1 MTTTRSTVGT
11 SARNSTSAR
20 VAPARTVLLA
30 ALAGSVFSA
39 MTAGTALGQ
48 NTLIT
53 GPVDPR
59 VVSGQAA
66 FSRQGNNFTITTSR
80 LAIINYTSF
89 NVGSQDTV
97 RFVQP
102 DAQSRVLNRITG
114 MMPTTIEGRIDANG
128 RVYWINPAG
137 VTFGQGAVVN
147 VGQFFA
153 AAGQMADRDFITGL
167 DRVTNMNGV
176 VNNKGTINAGS
187 VTLAGGVVSNSGTV
201 RGLEGSVVFA
211 SGDEVVVQQRGTDS
225 SSGLT
230 VRVAGDANRSAAA
243 GVTNTG
249 TVTATRR
256 VAFASGD
263 VASLAI
269 NNAGTVRSQS
279 ISMSAP
285 QGNVLVGGNVD
296 ASSSTARGG
305 NISISGDRVALVN
318 ANVDASGAT
327 GGGQINIG
335 GNLRG
340 SAGPVQNA
348 QTVYVNPTSNISA
361 SATQNGS
368 GGQVVIWSEQA
379 TNFQGSAQASGAGA
393 NGSGGLIETSSRGQL
408 NVSNVLVSTAASGTG
423 QAGLWLLDPS
433 DITIVNNAG
442 DPAIPGNVFD
452 PAGASGSVSDS
463 AILASLATGNVTIST
478 AGGTGGSGN
487 ITVDGAANIAY
498 TGVADRTLTLDADG
512 AIDIQVGAVIS
523 SSNGR
528 LGLTLDAGGA
538 ITVSGSISTNGGQ
551 FAAFGPGTTFT
562 LSNVGSV
569 STARTGAEEGGLI
582 SIRPTGAVTING
594 ALATNGDIDAG
605 ERGSAASNN
614 IAAIIELSG
623 STLTIGNTGSII
635 ASSVDFGGNV
645 VADFS
650 GNIALN
656 GPLTTATIGTV
667 GSAVHLRSG
676 GTISQSGT
684 GIITAGSLSASGS
697 TGISLGLG
705 NDLVANTD
713 AVSSPGVIALSSS
726 AGNVLIRNSGA
737 LRVSTGAA
745 RSFTLG
751 AATTLPA
758 QSGIA
763 MPGSVELF
771 SGGSID
777 IREQISATALRMTS
791 TGGVT
796 QSGSGT
802 ISALSMA
809 IINSDDANATTGDVT
824 LSLAGNNFGTV
835 AIDQRDAAS
844 TARRV
849 TVTDSNTLTIG
860 SVAGTATFN
869 GNTAVEGISN
879 NNTDIAGAGDNV
891 RVNTTGLLTIDR
903 FIRNEGATTLNSAAG
918 VTVTSNGRIEGAA
931 GNSLLLLGTGVFNLG
946 EPSASGQDVDFLA
959 ANINGNLIYRN
970 DATAS
975 IGTVLGTSGVNVG
988 ANTFTLLNASG
999 AAMTQTQAITATS
1012 LLLLGAE
1019 SVDLTGASNSVGTLA
1034 ANLTG
1039 ATNSLQF
1046 RNASALLI
1054 GTVNDGVNAA
1064 TSGLVVGATPDGTV
1078 ANGGSI
1084 DLTIDA
1090 GNLTQSAAGNIITD
1104 TLRITSQ
1111 NQVALLTSTTND
1123 VDGVEGL
1130 VTGANS
1136 RFRWRDANTVQVG
1149 AAGGLDGIQ
1158 TNDSDIDIIAISN
1171 NGGTPAISITE
1182 AINTDGT
1189 PGGTRG
1195 SVSLTTNGTSGG
1207 VAQSATG
1214 VITANR
1220 LLLTGTGTFT
1230 LDTLNNGVIILNAA
1244 ALSGG
1249 SATSV
1254 RLRSDTDLTTVEAIG
1269 NLVGQDRVG
1278 LLALQSDSIVSQA
1291 VGTTTD
1297 VQNLALR
1304 GAGGFTLRAGPVF
1317 NTNPNANTNL
1327 AVALNGATSYV
1338 DITNVGNLVVGTA
1351 DGLNGINVGALA
1363 TNIVRLNNVTG
1374 AQVATPTITQGGA
1387 ANQAIAAG
1395 GLIIAGNGTINLNN
1409 TQNSFGVLAGSM
1421 TQTAGVSTFIAH
1433 NGALT
1438 IGTVANDAT
1447 LPVGKQVT
1455 ATGFTG
1461 NDLTIINTGAIS
1473 ITEAIDLGATGG
1485 TLRLQSTAG
1494 VAQSANGTITANG
1507 LGVVADGVID
1517 LALANDVNTVALT
1530 NIAGNNAV
1538 TFNGDSGYTVG
1549 TIALQTGWNSGN
1561 ALVGVTAARGSGAVG
1576 NGATVTLS
1584 GNGSIT
1590 QSADAAGVAT
1600 GNIDADSLVV
1610 TGAGPV
1616 TLNVSAFNDVDAIE
1630 GALTGAGNAFAY
1642 SDRNNLQVGGIG
1654 ATTGLS
1660 TNDGNISLTTGVFD
1674 TPRTNAPLVNGALTL
1689 TEVVNAGTGTV
1700 AIDSTNGVTQSGTGT
1715 ITADALVLTGQ
1726 GAFDLD
1732 DLNSDVNSLA
1742 MLATGAAAGLTF
1754 QDTDGFAVTTV
1765 AGTTGINVGTA
1776 AANTVSLNTGG
1787 GSLTQDQPIVANGLA
1802 LRGTTPSIVLTNTA
1816 NSFTN
1821 LAVATSGGATTVRNS
1836 NATTVIGRVTAIDTT
1851 NTDGIDTTANTGSVT
1866 LMTGGA
1872 VTQSATAAQSRI
1884 RTNEL
1889 ALIGNGTFTLTNNTN
1904 DVNRLAAGASNA
1916 ADLPAPDRFTSGP
1929 AGLTFVNADAFAV
1942 DAIDP
1947 AGANVGLVSGITA
1960 TGPVTLSTNNTDA
1973 ITLRQSVVTTAGG
1986 TIIRDNVLLDAPGPA
2001 RSVTVDGGSGIVRV
2015 YGTINGAAGQANLQ
2029 SLVVRSAATP
2039 SVDLPPIGFGGS
2051 IGGNTALRTL
2061 DVGAN
2066 LANTPASSTVVFA
2079 SNWNQTAGNPNENRL
2094 AQNPGT
2100 GPFVVNAQDSIR
2112 LGDRH
2117 KLLSFGNLTLNSRGA
2132 NNTVN
2137 TADAGINRGVARF
2150 GDVSVVGNFTVNAD
2164 DIQIGLRPI
2173 EGAASPRRPFG
2184 RNFTD
2189 APVNNPANRQQLAEN
2204 GTGED
2209 GIFHPASDTNGAD
2222 IVANAIVLGVEPTF
2236 IVGGNQV
2243 TRAGARAT
2251 GVQTN
2256 SIFSV
2261 SDPANTGIPGFN
2273 GGFDVRRRSGPR
2285 ATLTVAD
2292 HFFPSTGATPT
2303 STPALDL
2310 IATGDLGAL
2319 ESRSPVLPPNL
2330 PEVDSTFRLTR
2341 VNRDFLTRL
2350 QVPFNGET
2358 DPSAAIDRLVGR
2370 SLFNDATGASLV
2382 PAADEPSFMS
2392 TLRER
2397 HNVSIGRLNN
2407 DATDRAR
2414 AAGTRLFGESGDINA
2429 GLAQARNV
2437 LAEAH
2442 GRFLSSTPGGSVAQ
2456 FNDFLAAG
2464 EPAAM
2469 DVLSDLRTFFGDLGL
2484 LGMTAS
2490 ESAAPAASLIDKVRP
2505 ESMSPAAF
2513 RELLGGPKADA
2524 PARMT
2529 PVQTKKAVVAI
2540 EQRFNELFLVQVPML
2555 DENAKPLDGA
2565 GTYARFNAIKA
2576 TFGQALKG
2584 FAEASGGK
2592 GDSAAFSAYCTASQ
2606 PQAAQH
2612 LSEVRSFFSE
2622 LDSLGM
2628 SPSAREDSRNK
2639 TLEMLRPSNIAP
2651 DLFRQLV
2658 TGSSM

>member
-1 MTTTRSTVGT
+1 MTTTRSTAGT

-97 RFVQP
+97 RFIQP

-211 SGDEVVVQQRGTDS
+211 SGNEVIVQQRGTDS
-225 SSGLT
+225 SNGLT
-230 VRVAGDANRSAAA
+230 VRVAGDGNRTSTA

-249 TVTATRR
+249 TVTAARR

-269 NNAGTVRSQS
+269 SNAGTVRSQS

-285 QGNVLVGGNVD
+285 QGNVLVGGSVD
-296 ASSSTARGG
+296 ASSTTARGG
-305 NISISGDRVALVN
+305 NVSISGDRVALVN
-318 ANVDASGAT
+318 ASVDASGAT
-327 GGGQINIG
+327 GGGQVNIG

-348 QTVYVNPTSNISA
+348 QSVYVSPGSSINA
-361 SATQNGS
+361 SATQNGN
-368 GGQVVIWSEQA
+368 GGQVVVWSEQA
-379 TNFQGSAQASGAGA
+379 TNFQGSAQASGSGTS
-393 NGSGGLIETSSRGQL
+393 GSGGLIETSSRGQL
-408 NVSNVLVSTAASGTG
+408 TVGNVLVSTAASGSG

-433 DITIVNNAG
+433 DINIVNNAG

-452 PAGASGSVSDS
+452 PVGASGSVSDS

-478 AGGTGGSGN
+478 AGGTGGTGN
-487 ITVDGAANIAY
+487 ITVDGAVNIAY

-512 AIDIQVGAVIS
+512 AIDIQAGAVIS
-523 SSNGR
+523 SNNGR

-538 ITVSGSISTNGGQ
+538 ITVAGNISTNGGQ
-551 FAAFGPGTTFT
+551 FAAFGPGTSFT
-562 LSNVGSV
+562 LTNAGSI
-569 STARTGAEEGGLI
+569 STARTGAQEGGLI
-582 SIRPTGAVTING
+582 SIRPTGAVNING

-605 ERGSAASNN
+605 ERSTAASNN

-623 STLTIGNTGSII
+623 STLTISNTGSII
-635 ASSVDFGGNV
+635 ASSTDFGGNV

-650 GNIALN
+650 GNIDIN

-676 GTISQSGT
+676 GIISQSGT
-684 GIITAGSLSASGS
+684 GLITAGSLSASGAS
-697 TGISLGLG
+697 GISLGLA
-705 NDLVANTD
+705 NVLASNTD
-713 AVSSPGVIALSSS
+713 AVSGPGVVALSSP
-726 AGNVLIRNSGA
+726 AGDVLIRNSGA
-737 LRVSTGAA
+737 LRVSTGET

-758 QSGIA
+758 LSGIVLA
-763 MPGSVELF
+763 GNTEILA
-771 SGGSID
+771 GGSID
-777 IREQISATALRMTS
+777 IREQISTAELRIAS

-796 QSGSGT
+796 QSGGGT
-802 ISALSMA
+802 IITLAMA
-809 IINSDDANATTGDVT
+809 IVNTDDASAATGDIT
-824 LSLAGNNFGTV
+824 LDLAGNNFGTV
-835 AIDQRDAAS
+835 AIDQQDAAS

-849 TVTDSNTLTIG
+849 TITDANILTIG
-860 SVAGTATFN
+860 NVAGTATFN
-869 GNTAVEGISN
+869 GNAAIQGISN
-879 NNTDIAGAGDNV
+879 NNTDIVGAGDNV

-903 FIRNEGATTLNSAAG
+903 FVRNEGITVLNSAG
-918 VTVTSNGRIEGAA
+918 GLTVTANGRIEGGV
-931 GNSLLLLGTGVFNLG
+931 GNSLLLLGSGVFNL
-946 EPSASGQDVDFLA
+946 ASPAGGQDVDTLA

-970 DATAS
+970 GATAS
-975 IGTVLGTSGVNVG
+975 IGTVLGNNGVNVG

-999 AAMTQTQAITATS
+999 AAMTQTQAITTTS

-1019 SVDLTGASNSVGTLA
+1019 SVDLSGASNSVGTLA

-1039 ATNSLQF
+1039 GTNTLQF
-1046 RNASALLI
+1046 RNASALAI

-1064 TSGLVVGATPDGTV
+1064 TSGLVVGSTPDGTV
-1078 ANGGSI
+1078 GNGGSI

-1090 GNLTQSAAGNIITD
+1090 GNLTQTAAGNIITD
-1104 TLRITSQ
+1104 TLRVTSQ

-1123 VDGVEGL
+1123 VDAVEGL
-1130 VTGANS
+1130 VTGASS
-1136 RFRWRDANTVQVG
+1136 RFRWRDANSVQVG
-1149 AAGGLDGIQ
+1149 AAGGLTGIQ
-1158 TNDSDIDIIAISN
+1158 TNDSDIDIIAVSN
-1171 NGGTPAISITE
+1171 TGGTPAISITE
-1182 AINTDGT
+1182 AIDTDGT

-1195 SVSLTTNGTSGG
+1195 SVSLTANGTNGS

-1220 LLLTGTGTFT
+1220 LLLTGTGSFT
-1230 LDTLNNGVIILNAA
+1230 LDTLNNGVIIINAA

-1249 SATSV
+1249 STTSV

-1278 LLALQSDSIVSQA
+1278 LLAIQSDSIVSQA

-1317 NTNPNANTNL
+1317 NTNPNSNTNL
-1327 AVALNGATSYV
+1327 AASLNGPTSYL
-1338 DITNVGNLVVGTA
+1338 DITNVGNLVIGTA
-1351 DGLNGINVGALA
+1351 DGLNGINVGALV

-1387 ANQAIAAG
+1387 ANQAISAG
-1395 GLIIAGNGTINLNN
+1395 GLIISGNGTITLNN
-1409 TQNSFGVLAGSM
+1409 TQNAFGVLAGGM
-1421 TQTAGVSTFIAH
+1421 AQTAGVSTFIAH

-1438 IGTVANDAT
+1438 IGTVANDAA

-1461 NDLTIINTGAIS
+1461 NDLTIVNTGAIS
-1473 ITEAIDLGATGG
+1473 ITEAIDLGATAG

-1530 NIAGNNAV
+1530 NAAGNNAV
-1538 TFNGDSGYTVG
+1538 TFNGDNGYTVG

-1561 ALVGVTAARGSGAVG
+1561 ALVGITAARGTGAVG

-1584 GNGSIT
+1584 GSGSIT

-1642 SDRNNLQVGGIG
+1642 TDRNNLQVGGIG
-1654 ATTGLS
+1654 ATTGVS
-1660 TNDGNISLTTGVFD
+1660 TNNGNISLTTGVFD
-1674 TPRTNAPLVNGALTL
+1674 TPRTNAPLVSGALTL

-1732 DLNSDVNSLA
+1732 NLDSDVNSLA

-1765 AGTTGINVGTA
+1765 GTTNGIDVGTA
-1776 AANTVSLNTGG
+1776 AANTVVLNTGG
-1787 GSLTQDQPIVANGLA
+1787 GSLTQDQPIIANGLA

-1821 LAVATSGGATTVRNS
+1821 LAVATTGGATTVRNS
-1836 NATTVIGRVTAIDTT
+1836 NTTTVIGRVTAIDTT

-1866 LMTGGA
+1866 LMTGGT

-1916 ADLPAPDRFTSGP
+1916 ADLPAPDRFTAGP
-1929 AGLTFVNADAFAV
+1929 AGLTFINADGFAV

-1947 AGANVGLVSGITA
+1947 AGADVGLVSGITA
-1960 TGPVTLSTNNTDA
+1960 TGPVALSTNNTDA

-1986 TIIRDNVLLDAPGPA
+1986 TIIRDNVLLDAPGPG
-2001 RSVTVDGGSGIVRV
+2001 RSVTIDGGSGIVRV

-2100 GPFVVNAQDSIR
+2100 GPFVINAQDSIR

-2117 KLLSFGNLTLNSRGA
+2117 KLLSFGNLTLNARGA
-2132 NNTVN
+2132 NNSVN
-2137 TADAGINRGVARF
+2137 TNDAGVNRGVARF

-2189 APVNNPANRQQLAEN
+2189 APVNTPANRQQLAEN

-2209 GIFHPASDTNGAD
+2209 GIYHPASDTNGAD
-2222 IVANAIVLGVEPTF
+2222 VVANAIVLGVEPTF
-2236 IVGGNQV
+2236 IVGGTQV

-2251 GVQTN
+2251 GVQTI

-2414 AAGTRLFGESGDINA
+2414 AAGTRLFGESGDFNA
-2429 GLAQARNV
+2429 GLAQARNT

-2442 GRFLSSTPGGSVAQ
+2442 GRFLSSNPGGSVAQ
-2456 FNDFLAAG
+2456 FSDFVAAG
-2464 EPAAM
+2464 EPEAAG
-2469 DVLSDLRTFFGDLGL
+2469 VLNDLRTFFGDLGL

-2490 ESAAPAASLIDKVRP
+2490 ESAAPASSLIDKVRP

-2565 GTYARFNAIKA
+2565 GTYPRFNAIKA
-2576 TFGQALKG
+2576 TLAQALDG
-2584 FAEASGGK
+2584 FAAASGGK
-2592 GDSAAFSAYCTASQ
+2592 GDSAAFTDYCSKSQ

-2612 LSEVRSFFSE
+2612 LSEIRSFFSE
-2622 LDSLGM
+2622 LDGLGM
-2628 SPSAREDSRNK
+2628 SPSAREDSRSK

>member
-1 MTTTRSTVGT
+1 MTTTRSTAGT

-97 RFVQP
+97 RFIQP

-211 SGDEVVVQQRGTDS
+211 SGNEVIVQQRGTDS
-225 SSGLT
+225 SNGLT
-230 VRVAGDANRSAAA
+230 VRVAGDGNRTASA

-249 TVTATRR
+249 TVTAARR

-269 NNAGTVRSQS
+269 SNAGTVRSQS

-285 QGNVLVGGNVD
+285 RGNVLVGGSVD
-296 ASSSTARGG
+296 ASSTTARGG
-305 NISISGDRVALVN
+305 NVSISGDRVALVN
-318 ANVDASGAT
+318 ADVNASGAT
-327 GGGQINIG
+327 GGGQVNIG

-348 QTVYVNPTSNISA
+348 QSVYVSPGSNINA
-361 SATQNGS
+361 SATQSGN
-368 GGQVVIWSEQA
+368 GGQVVVWSEQA
-379 TNFQGSAQASGAGA
+379 TNFQGSAQASGAGER
-393 NGSGGLIETSSRGQL
+393 GSGGLIETSSRGQL
-408 NVSNVLVSTAASGTG
+408 TVGNVLVSTAASGSG

-433 DITIVNNAG
+433 DINIVNNAG

-452 PAGASGSVSDS
+452 PVGASGSVSDS

-478 AGGTGGSGN
+478 AGGTGGTGN
-487 ITVDGAANIAY
+487 ITVDGAVNIAY
-498 TGVADRTLTLDADG
+498 TGVNDRTLTLDADG
-512 AIDIQVGAVIS
+512 AIDIQTGAVIS

-538 ITVSGSISTNGGQ
+538 ITVAGSISTNGGQ
-551 FAAFGPGTTFT
+551 FAAFGPGTSFT
-562 LSNVGSV
+562 LTNAGSV
-569 STARTGAEEGGLI
+569 STARAGAQEGGLI
-582 SIRPTGAVTING
+582 SIRPTGTVTING

-605 ERGSAASNN
+605 ERSTAASNN
-614 IAAIIELSG
+614 LPAIVELSG
-623 STLTIGNTGSII
+623 STLTISNTGSII
-635 ASSVDFGGNV
+635 ASSTDFGGNV

-650 GNIALN
+650 GNIDIN

-676 GTISQSGT
+676 GSISQSGT
-684 GIITAGSLSASGS
+684 GLITAGSLSASAA
-697 TGISLGLG
+697 TGISLGLA
-705 NDLVANTD
+705 NVLASNTD
-713 AVSSPGVIALSSS
+713 AVATPGVVALASP
-726 AGNVLIRNSGA
+726 AGNATLQTAGA
-737 LRVSTGAA
+737 VAVSTGVA

-751 AATTLPA
+751 AATTLPSLTGIA
-758 QSGIA
+758 VPGNTEIQSGGAIEIRSA
-763 MPGSVELF
+763 INTAEL
-771 SGGSID
+771 
-777 IREQISATALRMTS
+777 RLTS

-796 QSGSGT
+796 QSGTGT
-802 ISALSMA
+802 ITAQIVG
-809 IINSDDANATTGDVT
+809 IINNDDASATTGDIT
-824 LSLAGNNFGTV
+824 LNLAGNDV
-835 AIDQRDAAS
+835 DVIAINQLDTAATNRS
-844 TARRV
+844 V
-849 TVTDSNTLTIG
+849 TFTDSDGLEIG
-860 SVAGTATFN
+860 RVSGTATFN
-869 GNTAVEGISN
+869 GNANLDGISASGSGDSLRI
-879 NNTDIAGAGDNV
+879 NTGQQLVITRQVSSNAI
-891 RVNTTGLLTIDR
+891 TI
-903 FIRNEGATTLNSAAG
+903 NSAAG
-918 VTVTSNGRIEGAA
+918 AINNGPA
-931 GNSLLLLGTGVFNLG
+931 GQLVSLGDGLLVLGTGTFNFLN
-946 EPSASGQDVDFLA
+946 ASSGANQVVTIA
-959 ANINGNLIYRN
+959 ANITGSLLYRTNL
-970 DATAS
+970 DGTS
-975 IGTVLGTSGVNVG
+975 IGAVNGTNGVNVG
-988 ANTFTLLNASG
+988 
-999 AAMTQTQAITATS
+999 
-1012 LLLLGAE
+1012 
-1019 SVDLTGASNSVGTLA
+1019 TGASNTVTFDGGGVVTFQQTQPITAGGLLLTSGNYDFGSVANSVGTLA
-1034 ANLTG
+1034 AQINTPGTG
-1039 ATNSLQF
+1039 VVRF
-1046 RNASALLI
+1046 RNASALSI
-1054 GTVNDGVNAA
+1054 GTVNNGVNPA
-1064 TSGLVVGATPDGTV
+1064 TNGLVVGNTPDGTV
-1078 ANGGSI
+1078 GNGGLVE
-1084 DLTIDA
+1084 LTLDA
-1090 GNLTQSAAGNIITD
+1090 GNLTQTAAGNIITD

-1123 VDGVEGL
+1123 VDAIEGL
-1130 VTGANS
+1130 VTGASS
-1136 RFRWRDANTVQVG
+1136 RFRWRDANSVQVG
-1149 AAGGLDGIQ
+1149 AAGGLAGIQ
-1158 TNDSDIDIIAISN
+1158 TNDSDIDIIAVSN
-1171 NGGTPAISITE
+1171 TGGTPAISITE
-1182 AINTDGT
+1182 AIDTDGT

-1195 SVSLTTNGTSGG
+1195 SVSLTANGSNGG
-1207 VAQSATG
+1207 IAQSGSG

-1220 LLLTGTGTFT
+1220 LLLTGTGALT

-1249 SATSV
+1249 STTSV

-1278 LLALQSDSIVSQA
+1278 LLAIQSDSIVSQA

-1304 GAGGFTLRAGPVF
+1304 GAGGFTLRVGPVF
-1317 NTNPNANTNL
+1317 NTNPNSNTNL
-1327 AVALNGATSYV
+1327 AASLNGPTSYL

-1351 DGLNGINVGALA
+1351 DGLNGINVGALV

-1387 ANQAIAAG
+1387 ANQAISSG
-1395 GLIIAGNGTINLNN
+1395 GLILAGNGTITLNN
-1409 TQNSFGVLAGSM
+1409 TQNAFSVLAGSM
-1421 TQTAGVSTFIAH
+1421 AQTAGVSTFIAH

-1438 IGTVANDAT
+1438 IGTVANDAA

-1455 ATGFTG
+1455 ATGFAG
-1461 NDLTIINTGAIS
+1461 NDLTIVNTGAIS
-1473 ITEAIDLGATGG
+1473 ITEAIDLGAAAG

-1530 NIAGNNAV
+1530 NAAGNNAV
-1538 TFNGDSGYTVG
+1538 TFNGDNGYTIG

-1561 ALVGVTAARGSGAVG
+1561 ALVGITAARGTGAVG

-1642 SDRNNLQVGGIG
+1642 TDRNNLQVGGIG
-1654 ATTGLS
+1654 ATTGIS
-1660 TNDGNISLTTGVFD
+1660 TNNGNISLTTGVFD
-1674 TPRTNAPLVNGALTL
+1674 TPRTNAPLVSGALTL

-1732 DLNSDVNSLA
+1732 NLNSDVNSLA

-1765 AGTTGINVGTA
+1765 GTTNGINVGTA

-1787 GSLTQDQPIVANGLA
+1787 GTLTQDQPIIANGLA
-1802 LRGTTPSIVLTNTA
+1802 LRGTTPSIVLTSTT

-1821 LAVATSGGATTVRNS
+1821 LAVSTTGGATTVRNS

-1851 NTDGIDTTANTGSVT
+1851 ITDGIDTTANTGSVT
-1866 LMTGGA
+1866 LMTGGT

-1929 AGLTFVNADAFAV
+1929 AGLTFVNADGFAV

-1947 AGANVGLVSGITA
+1947 AGADVGLVSGITA
-1960 TGPVTLSTNNTDA
+1960 TGPVALSTNNTDA

-1986 TIIRDNVLLDAPGPA
+1986 TIIRDNVLLDAPGPG
-2001 RSVTVDGGSGIVRV
+2001 RSVTIDGGSGIVRV

-2100 GPFVVNAQDSIR
+2100 GPFVINAQDSIR

-2117 KLLSFGNLTLNSRGA
+2117 KLLSFGNLTLNARGA

-2137 TADAGINRGVARF
+2137 TNDAGLDRGVARF

-2164 DIQIGLRPI
+2164 DIRIGLRPI
-2173 EGAASPRRPFG
+2173 EGAGSPRRPFG

-2222 IVANAIVLGVEPTF
+2222 VVANAIVLGVEPTF
-2236 IVGGNQV
+2236 IVGGTQV

-2251 GVQTN
+2251 GVQTI

-2429 GLAQARNV
+2429 GLAQARNT

-2456 FNDFLAAG
+2456 FSDFVAAG
-2464 EPAAM
+2464 EPEAAG
-2469 DVLSDLRTFFGDLGL
+2469 VLSDLRTFFGDLGL

-2490 ESAAPAASLIDKVRP
+2490 ESAAPASSLIDKVRP

-2565 GTYARFNAIKA
+2565 GTYPRFNAIKA
-2576 TFGQALKG
+2576 TLGQALNG

-2592 GDSAAFSAYCTASQ
+2592 GDSAAFTDYCSKSQ

-2612 LSEVRSFFSE
+2612 LSEIRSFFSE
-2622 LDSLGM
+2622 LDGLGM
-2628 SPSAREDSRNK
+2628 SPSAREDSRSK